1 MRFVGFYA
9 SEDQTE
15 KLRVLAFEVRRE
27 KQDLMREAL
36 NMLFKKHGIEPSH
49 YETVKPP
56 KR

>member
-1 MRFVGFYA
+1 MKFVGFYA
-9 SEDQTE
+9 SEDQVE

-36 NMLFKKHGIEPSH
+36 NMLFRKHGVEPSK
-49 YETVKPP
+49 YETAKPS